1 MDRMQ
6 QVLTYK
12 YGVLIKLGWQRLA
25 HVELSSTANEINSG
39 TFTAKESLLVQLH
52 GVASGS
58 ISGSDL
64 QFNGD
69 TGSNY
74 ARRYSAN
81 SDSDGT
87 GTSES
92 TLGGIGT
99 ASGDSFV
106 TWHITN
112 IADKEKLVI
121 GEGMSNTTGNNA
133 PDRREIVGK
142 WANTSAQITSIKV
155 KENGSGGWAS
165 GTTLT
170 VWGDASETVTDEKT
184 TLSDIPA
191 NTRYE
196 EIDTRKIYRWKQAP
210 LSPSFHYKFSESSGD
225 VVNHGSVA
233 SADLTVNSLTR
244 DQSTPSGIGNG
255 MKTPNEDSGYA
266 ENTSRINDYKFMHD
280 GTSKWSVSFWLKC
293 YDVPQNASGY
303 STEHS
308 IFGNCWTDDAGIG
321 FAIRLAMNQSPTST
335 SKARIQTFIA
345 DGDAGMPLND
355 QTANDMMPDITDWH
369 FYCVTYDPT
378 LSSNNLTVTRD
389 ASTSGTGFH
398 QGDYDDV
405 AYSTS
410 NPTRK
415 TTYMA
420 RPTTGGNAYDN
431 GVMGTMAQIIIWKGH
446 ILTQAEKVSLYAS
459 GNGTTTLPS
468 PLEWKE
474 RNTA

>member
-1 MDRMQ
+1 MQ

-184 TLSDIPA
+184 TISDIPA

-196 EIDTRKIYRWKQAP
+196 ETDTRKIYRWA
-210 LSPSFHYKFSESSGD
+210 
-225 VVNHGSVA
+225 
-233 SADLTVNSLTR
+233 
-244 DQSTPSGIGNG
+244 GIGTKATADATN
-255 MKTPNEDSGYA
+255 MEDSG
-266 ENTSRINDYKFMHD
+266 SWSGD
-280 GTSKWSVSFWLKC
+280 GSLEV
-293 YDVPQNASGY
+293 
-303 STEHS
+303 
-308 IFGNCWTDDAGIG
+308 
-321 FAIRLAMNQSPTST
+321 
-335 SKARIQTFIA
+335 
-345 DGDAGMPLND
+345 
-355 QTANDMMPDITDWH
+355 
-369 FYCVTYDPT
+369 
-378 LSSNNLTVTRD
+378 
-389 ASTSGTGFH
+389 
-398 QGDYDDV
+398 
-405 AYSTS
+405 
-410 NPTRK
+410 
-415 TTYMA
+415 
-420 RPTTGGNAYDN
+420 DN
-431 GVMGTMAQIIIWKGH
+431 GVIEVRLGGSNAGRAKRDYGTSNIDASKWVMRFKWTQNGNQVRTDHDMRCIIGLSSSDGSFGGNSPTYGTTSQDCVGMYMDVGH
-446 ILTQAEKVSLYAS
+446 VHLVGMNGASVPDTQDSTVALMDYSEAVFTKYCEIIRDSDSFTLNIFDNSTFLGTKVSSTKTITGITGLQYIGAQAGWWGGAGGINADIS
-459 GNGTTTLPS
+459 EIEFYNGITVVQS
-468 PLEWKE
+468 DEQWKE
-474 RNTA
+474 RGSA